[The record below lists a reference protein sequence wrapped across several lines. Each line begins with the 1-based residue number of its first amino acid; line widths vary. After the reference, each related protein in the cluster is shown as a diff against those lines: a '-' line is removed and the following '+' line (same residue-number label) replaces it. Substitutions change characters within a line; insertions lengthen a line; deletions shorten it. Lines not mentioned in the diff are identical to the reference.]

1 MTRRRPQTW
10 TDRFL
15 ASLEGRPSPALE
27 SWRWAREGE
36 DPVDPRAV
44 EAAWDLVTLA
54 ASAEASKVHHAMRLL
69 PTDVQRTLF
78 PALVVA
84 GARVSEVGAFR
95 VVDPEG
101 KPWFPRDLAF
111 VPGREHLT
119 PDLELRCLVEEG
131 RNLIDFHL
139 WYRTSAWARVP
150 DDAAIVRDEPSGSGG
165 ATREV
170 TVERGMAILL
180 GEGPVGRTTRADE
193 RHRDIEL
200 QQEGLLVVRYDRGDI
215 WRDPIGCA
223 EDALRTLTETARFDC
238 AATVTELERT

>member
-1 MTRRRPQTW
+1 MSRRRPQTW

-36 DPVDPRAV
+36 DPVDARAV

-95 VVDPEG
+95 VVDAEG
-101 KPWFPRDLAF
+101 KAWFPRDLAF
-111 VPGREHLT
+111 VPGREHLA
-119 PDLELRCLVEEG
+119 PELELRCLVEEG
-131 RNLIDFHL
+131 RNVIDFRL
-139 WYRTSAWARVP
+139 WYRASAWARLP
-150 DDAAIVRDEPSGSGG
+150 SDAALAQGEPS

-170 TVERGMAILL
+170 TVERAMAILL
-180 GEGPVGRTTRADE
+180 GEGPGGRAAREDE

-200 QQEGLLVVRYDRGDI
+200 QQEGLLVVRYDRGDV
-215 WRDPIGCA
+215 WRDPIACA

-238 AATVTELERT
+238 AATVHELER